1 MNCYISCLKC
11 VYATFDIDFPTVFYN
26 LCVMFQLTMNFALAL
41 AWFNFKAKWIIMP
54 AKIPM
59 PAMVVAKKQWR
70 NIHAF
75 SEGQTLIIMVVVR
88 HIFSQC
94 SKLEDLDT
102 ISKCEETDGVGE
114 FSSSRERCQGSSS
127 FKFLSHAHASKVF
140 VRNVTQN
147 MWSSIYHGEN
157 YVIYQMTFCQ
167 NLSSTLFMEW

>member
-1 MNCYISCLKC
+1 MHFLKDKHWLSWWWSG
-11 VYATFDIDFPTVFYN
+11 THT
-26 LCVMFQLTMNFALAL
+26 
-41 AWFNFKAKWIIMP
+41 
-54 AKIPM
+54 
-59 PAMVVAKKQWR
+59 
-70 NIHAF
+70 
-75 SEGQTLIIMVVVR
+75 
-88 HIFSQC
+88 FSQC

-167 NLSSTLFMEW
+167 NLSSTLFIFTPICWVWNDRISADLSISWKFIFKKIIFLT